1 MLDERE
7 YRLTLEQMRANRSR
21 SEVLFKKFTEA
32 KDFFN
37 SHAFCFFEGEDG
49 KYYNSRIQK
58 YWENNFIPLVAGS
71 KKEVLKVM
79 QKITS
84 DPLYTDVC
92 VMFFVDRDYDV
103 PLAGTHKDL
112 FETPCYSI
120 ENLYAQECV
129 VERILQSEFGLN
141 AIDPDYY
148 KCISDYRSRLL
159 EFNEIILK
167 FNAII
172 KYQHQYAPNI
182 MCQFSSIKT
191 SHLAHISINKVTKAT
206 RHDEQIN
213 KLITLLHID
222 EAALNAIEDTL
233 RLELQPEVVFRGKNQ
248 LDFLIFIIMEFKKM
262 NASSAYFSTKLTNVH
277 INLSDNRLAELSQY
291 AITPP
296 ELDIFLFNHRP
307 QVFYQMC

>member
-1 MLDERE
+1 
-7 YRLTLEQMRANRSR
+7 
-21 SEVLFKKFTEA
+21 
-32 KDFFN
+32 
-37 SHAFCFFEGEDG
+37 
-49 KYYNSRIQK
+49 
-58 YWENNFIPLVAGS
+58 
-71 KKEVLKVM
+71 
-79 QKITS
+79 
-84 DPLYTDVC
+84 
-92 VMFFVDRDYDV
+92 
-103 PLAGTHKDL
+103 
-112 FETPCYSI
+112 
-120 ENLYAQECV
+120 
-129 VERILQSEFGLN
+129 
-141 AIDPDYY
+141 
-148 KCISDYRSRLL
+148 
-159 EFNEIILK
+159 
-167 FNAII
+167 
-172 KYQHQYAPNI
+172 

-233 RLELQPEVVFRGKNQ
+233 RLEPQPEVVFRGKNQ